1 MSARRILL
9 SEADLIRQIQGV
21 VGLTKRV
28 SPRIRLAIG
37 DDAAAF
43 RPRPGRLT
51 LLSMDA
57 LVEGVHFDLQYFTPE
72 DLGWKALAV
81 NLSDIAAM
89 GGEPLCFASSISI
102 RKAGSL
108 QFVRKLYRG
117 MMDLAGRLGVAL
129 VGGDTCASPHGVF
142 LDLAVIG
149 EVKETDLVRRSG
161 ARPGD
166 ILYVS
171 GQLGGSAMGLELLR
185 NRCRRTRASHY
196 LVRRHLR
203 PVPRCDVGR
212 LLARKH
218 LASAMIDLSDGL
230 STDLYHLCESS
241 QVGAVVDAALIPVAS
256 VPGGRQPL
264 LSKKPLQYA
273 INGGEDY
280 ELLFTVPSQFR
291 RRVPAGVGGI
301 PLHEIGVITGEK
313 GNCWLQHQGNLK
325 KLAPGGYDHFAV
337 D

>member
-1 MSARRILL
+1 MSARRVLL
-9 SEADLIRQIQGV
+9 SEADLIRTIQGV

-43 RPRPGRLT
+43 RPSPGRLT

-89 GGEPLCFASSISI
+89 GGQPLCFATSISI

-149 EVKETDLVRRSG
+149 EVKETDLVRRCG

-185 NRCRRTRASHY
+185 NRSRRTRASHY

-212 LLARKH
+212 LLARRH

-241 QVGAVVDAALIPVAS
+241 QVGAVIDAAMIPVAAA
-256 VPGGRQPL
+256 PGGRQPL
-264 LSKKPLQYA
+264 LRQNPLHYA
-273 INGGEDY
+273 MNGGEDY
-280 ELLFTVPSQFR
+280 ELLFTVPAQFR
-291 RRVPAGVGGI
+291 RRVPPGVGGI
-301 PLHEIGVITGEK
+301 PLHEIGVITREK
-313 GNCWLQHQGNLK
+313 GKCWLQHRGNLK
-325 KLAPGGYDHFAV
+325 KLSLGGFDHFAV